1 MKKIVL
7 IALVS
12 CLSVQA
18 EEIASSNGLK
28 FYAGASAVGSWTSS
42 DFKMDY
48 EVDKDNFPNAQP
60 WAKHKENSIGRVG
73 AGFAAGIKKKFGN
86 TWFVGGELGYT
97 LSRAKHHHDFL
108 VGEDIEIDN
117 HGGHE
122 NDVISRVNIRHGDEW
137 ALSLKLGK
145 DCCSYDVYGILGVT
159 TKNIEI
165 EYSVD
170 ADTYWVTRDDGFD
183 VSKKKRAW
191 GAVFGLGGSKK
202 ITNKISCSLEYRYK
216 MYNSAKKSVDCRAL
230 AEKAFGNGVHDTSDR
245 NFKVKS
251 DKHELSLG
259 VTFNI

>member
-73 AGFAAGIKKKFGN
+73 AGFAAGIKKKFSN
-86 TWFVGGELGYT
+86 NWFVGGELNYT
-97 LSRAKHHHDFL
+97 LSRAKHHHNFTAAEDMESDLPENESVL
-108 VGEDIEIDN
+108 VSHAD
-117 HGGHE
+117 
-122 NDVISRVNIRHGDEW
+122 IRHGDEW
-137 ALSLKLGK
+137 ALSLKFGK
-145 DCCSYDVYGILGVT
+145 DWNSYDVYGILGVT

-165 EYSVD
+165 GYSID
-170 ADTYWVTRDDGFD
+170 ADGNWVDHGDGFD

-202 ITNKISCSLEYRYK
+202 ITNRVSCSLEYRYK
-216 MYNSAKKSVDCRAL
+216 VYNSAKKSIDCRAL
-230 AEKAFGNGVHDTSDR
+230 TEKAFAAQHDTSDR

>member
-18 EEIASSNGLK
+18 EENASSNGLK

-48 EVDKDNFPNAQP
+48 EVNKVDFSNAEP
-60 WAKHKENSIGRVG
+60 YAKHKENSIGRVG
-73 AGFAAGIKKKFGN
+73 AGFAAGIKKKFSN
-86 TWFVGGELGYT
+86 NWFVGGELGYT
-97 LSRAKHHHDFL
+97 LSRAKHHHDF
-108 VGEDIEIDN
+108 VGTEDVETDQVFRN
-117 HGGHE
+117 HE
-122 NDVISRVNIRHGDEW
+122 NDVISRVNVRHGDEW
-137 ALSLKLGK
+137 GLSLKFGK
-145 DCCSYDVYGILGVT
+145 DCCSYNVYGILGVT

-170 ADTYWVTRDDGFD
+170 ADTHWVNRDDGFD
-183 VSKKKRAW
+183 VSEKKRAW

-202 ITNKISCSLEYRYK
+202 INNRISCSLEYRYK
-216 MYNSAKKSVDCRAL
+216 VYNSAKKSVDCRAE
-230 AEKAFGNGVHDTSDR
+230 AEKAFVYPHDTSDR

>member
-18 EEIASSNGLK
+18 EENASSNGLK
-28 FYAGASAVGSWTSS
+28 FYAGASAVGSWTCS

-48 EVDKDNFPNAQP
+48 EVNKVDFPNAEP
-60 WAKHKENSIGRVG
+60 YAKHKENSIGRVG
-73 AGFAAGIKKKFGN
+73 AGFAAGIKKKFSN
-86 TWFVGGELGYT
+86 NWFVGGELGYT

-108 VGEDIEIDN
+108 GSEDVESQDDLDIYA
-117 HGGHE
+117 
-122 NDVISRVNIRHGDEW
+122 NDIISRVNVRHGDEW
-137 ALSLKLGK
+137 TLSLKFGK
-145 DCCSYDVYGILGVT
+145 DFHSYDVYGILGVT

-170 ADTYWVTRDDGFD
+170 ADTHWVDRDDGFD

-191 GAVFGLGGSKK
+191 GAVFGLGGSRK
-202 ITNKISCSLEYRYK
+202 INDRISCSLEYRYK

-230 AEKAFGNGVHDTSDR
+230 AEKAFLVEHDISDR

-259 VTFNI
+259 VTFSI

>member
-18 EEIASSNGLK
+18 EETTSSNGIE

-48 EVDKDNFPNAQP
+48 EVNKDNFEDAQP

-73 AGFAAGIKKKFGN
+73 AGFAAGVKKKFSN
-86 TWFVGGELGYT
+86 NWFIGGELGYT

-108 VGEDIEIDN
+108 GIEDVEVTDALGI
-117 HGGHE
+117 HA
-122 NDVISRVNIRHGDEW
+122 NDIISRVSVRHGDEW
-137 ALSLKLGK
+137 ALSLKFGK

-170 ADTYWVTRDDGFD
+170 ADTVWVNRDDGFD
-183 VSKKKRAW
+183 VPKKKRAW

-202 ITNKISCSLEYRYK
+202 INNRISCSLEYRYK
-216 MYNSAKKSVDCRAL
+216 VYNSAKKSVDCRAL
-230 AEKAFGNGVHDTSDR
+230 AEKAFGEPHDTSDR

-259 VTFNI
+259 VTFSI

>member
-18 EEIASSNGLK
+18 EEVTSSNGLK
-28 FYAGASAVGSWTSS
+28 FYAGASVVGSWTSS

-48 EVDKDNFPNAQP
+48 EVNKDNFPNAESGI
-60 WAKHKENSIGRVG
+60 KHKENSIGRVG

-86 TWFVGGELGYT
+86 NWFVGGELGYT
-97 LSRAKHHHDFL
+97 LSRAKHCHNFTAD
-108 VGEDIEIDN
+108 EDQESDLPEDRN
-117 HGGHE
+117 
-122 NDVISRVNIRHGDEW
+122 NIVSHANVRHGDEW
-137 ALSLKLGK
+137 ALSLKFGK

-165 EYSVD
+165 EYSID
-170 ADTYWVTRDDGFD
+170 ADGYWVEHGDGFD
-183 VSKKKRAW
+183 ISKKKRAW
-191 GAVFGLGGSKK
+191 GAVFGVGGSKK
-202 ITNKISCSLEYRYK
+202 INDRISCSLEYRYK
-216 MYNSAKKSVDCRAL
+216 VYNSAKKSVDCRAL
-230 AEKAFGNGVHDTSDR
+230 AEKAFGNLPHDSSDR

-259 VTFNI
+259 VTFSI

>member
-18 EEIASSNGLK
+18 EENASSNGLK

-48 EVDKDNFPNAQP
+48 EINKDNFPNAQP

-73 AGFAAGIKKKFGN
+73 AGFAAGIKKKFSN
-86 TWFVGGELGYT
+86 NWFIGGELNYT
-97 LSRAKHHHDFL
+97 LSRAKHHHDF
-108 VGEDIEIDN
+108 VGTEDVETDDIFRN
-117 HGGHE
+117 HE
-122 NDVISRVNIRHGDEW
+122 NDVISRVNVRHGDEW
-137 ALSLKLGK
+137 GLSLKFGK
-145 DCCSYDVYGILGVT
+145 DCCSYDVYGILGLT

-170 ADTYWVTRDDGFD
+170 PDTYWVDHDDGFD
-183 VSKKKRAW
+183 TSKKKRAW

-202 ITNKISCSLEYRYK
+202 INNRISCSLEYRYK
-216 MYNSAKKSVDCRAL
+216 MYSSAKKSVDCRAE
-230 AEKAFGNGVHDTSDR
+230 AEKAFVYPHDTSDR

>member
-18 EEIASSNGLK
+18 EENASSNGLK

-48 EVDKDNFPNAQP
+48 EVNKVDFPNAEP
-60 WAKHKENSIGRVG
+60 YAKHKENSIGRVG
-73 AGFAAGIKKKFGN
+73 AGFAAGIKKKFSN
-86 TWFVGGELGYT
+86 NWFVGGELGYT

-117 HGGHE
+117 LNGHE

-137 ALSLKLGK
+137 ALSLKFGK

-165 EYSVD
+165 EYSLD
-170 ADTYWVTRDDGFD
+170 ANTYWVNRDNGFD
-183 VSKKKRAW
+183 VPEKKRAW

-202 ITNKISCSLEYRYK
+202 INNRISCSLEYRYK

-230 AEKAFGNGVHDTSDR
+230 AEKAFEEPHDTSDR

>member
-18 EEIASSNGLK
+18 EETTSSNGME

-48 EVDKDNFPNAQP
+48 EINTDYFPGTQP

-73 AGFAAGIKKKFGN
+73 AGFVAGIKKKFGN
-86 TWFVGGELGYT
+86 TWFVGGELNYT
-97 LSRAKHHHDFL
+97 LSRAKHHHDF
-108 VGEDIEIDN
+108 VTSEDQESS
-117 HGGHE
+117 GGSGY
-122 NDVISRVNIRHGDEW
+122 VISRANIKHGDEW
-137 ALSLKLGK
+137 ALSLKFGK
-145 DCCSYDVYGILGVT
+145 DWNSYDVYGILGVT

-165 EYSVD
+165 GYSID
-170 ADTYWVTRDDGFD
+170 ADGDWVNHGDGFD
-183 VSKKKRAW
+183 ISKKKRAW

-202 ITNKISCSLEYRYK
+202 INNRISCSLEYRYK

-230 AEKAFGNGVHDTSDR
+230 AEKAFGGIEHDTSDR